1 MQHFYGIDLD
11 RAMAGEHSAG
21 HVAALAYHLPNG
33 SILKGAIDP
42 DAGWSRNDILAA
54 MLVNDLNALIYG
66 LSDRKSRGPEP
77 SRVGPSWMTKGNKH
91 TRKMEARAMSVEKLM
106 ETLNKPRRG

>member
-1 MQHFYGIDLD
+1 
-11 RAMAGEHSAG
+11 MAGEHSAG

-42 DAGWSRNDILAA
+42 DAGWSRTDILAA

-77 SRVGPSWMTKGNKH
+77 SRVGPSWMTKGNKR